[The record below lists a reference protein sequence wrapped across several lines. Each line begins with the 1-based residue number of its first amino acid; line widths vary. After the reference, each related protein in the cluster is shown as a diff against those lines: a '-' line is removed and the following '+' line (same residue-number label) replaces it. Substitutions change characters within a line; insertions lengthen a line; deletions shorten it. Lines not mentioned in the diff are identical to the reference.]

1 MARDRKND
9 WLRQHAWRLFGAAA
23 IGVAAVGCHRDMYDQ
38 PRLEPL
44 ESSTFFDDGQA
55 SRPLVEGVVPFG
67 APRADDALHTGKEN
81 GELVDELP
89 LPLDA
94 ALLVRGQQRYNIYCA
109 NCHGR
114 TGAGDGMI
122 VQRGFRRPPTYHSDR
137 MRGVPVGHFF
147 DVMTNG
153 FGAMPSYALQV
164 PVQDRWAIAA
174 YIRALQ
180 WSQYARVDDLPTELR
195 GTPEASQ
202 P

>member
-1 MARDRKND
+1 
-9 WLRQHAWRLFGAAA
+9 
-23 IGVAAVGCHRDMYDQ
+23 MYDQ

-44 ESSTFFDDGQA
+44 EPSKFFDGGQA
-55 SRPLVEGVVPFG
+55 SRPLVEGVVTFG
-67 APRADDALHTGKEN
+67 APRVDDALHTGKEN

-94 ALLVRGQQRYNIYCA
+94 VLLARGQQRFNIFCA

-122 VQRGFRRPPTYHSDR
+122 VQRGYRRPPTYHSER
-137 MRGVPVGHFF
+137 MRGVPIGHFF

-153 FGAMPSYALQV
+153 FGAMPSYASQL
-164 PVQDRWAIAA
+164 PAPDRWAIAA

-180 WSQYARVDDLPTELR
+180 WSQYARVDDLSAEERDGL
-195 GTPEASQ
+195 EASQ

>member
-1 MARDRKND
+1 MIA
-9 WLRQHAWRLFGAAA
+9 WLRQHAWRFFGAAA
-23 IGVAAVGCHRDMYDQ
+23 IAVAAGGCHRDMYDQ

-44 ESSTFFDDGQA
+44 EPSTFFDDGQA
-55 SRPLVEGVVPFG
+55 SRPLVEGVVTFG
-67 APRADDALHTGKEN
+67 APRVDEALQTGKAN
-81 GELVDELP
+81 GELIDELP

-94 ALLVRGQQRYNIYCA
+94 ALLTRGQQRYNIFCA

-122 VQRGFRRPPTYHSDR
+122 VQRGFRRPPTYHSER
-137 MRGVPVGHFF
+137 MRGVPIGHFF

-153 FGAMPSYALQV
+153 FGAMPSYASQV
-164 PVQDRWAIAA
+164 PMQDRWAIAA

-180 WSQYARVDDLPTELR
+180 WSQHARVDDLSAEERDNL
-195 GTPEASQ
+195 EASQ